1 MLASGP
7 EAGMPAPLLL
17 RLSVFVPGL
26 IAAAILFFK
35 HQFHS
40 LAPKFE
46 DQRLLAAIKGQLVR
60 AVLSVVLVEE
70 RQVIAV
76 DRVAASASIGLTFEV
91 HLLDEALIAP
101 ESERSATLLGMGSTV
116 EAGMVCRETVR
127 GRNFGIFPAVGILK
141 Q

>member
-1 MLASGP
+1 MLASGVNTEGQP
-7 EAGMPAPLLL
+7 SLLL

-26 IAAAILFFK
+26 TAAAILFFE

-46 DQRLLAAIKGQLVR
+46 NERLLSAIDGHLVR

-76 DRVAASASIGLTFEV
+76 DCVAASASIGLTFEV
-91 HLLDEALIAP
+91 HLLDEVLIAP
-101 ESERSATLLGMGSTV
+101 KRQRSATLLGMGSTV
-116 EAGMVCRETVR
+116 ETG
-127 GRNFGIFPAVGILK
+127 
-141 Q
+141 